1 MTEVQA
7 VPQSSIDADIVS
19 GVAQFLGPVV
29 VDLTALAV
37 DGKQA
42 HWHVRGAN
50 FQAVHELLDEVV
62 EHAHEYADTA
72 AERVVALGLPLDVRI
87 QTVGRTATNPP
98 LTAGF
103 QQSDATIAQ
112 IIASIDATLVTVR
125 TAVEELGLLDAVS
138 QDVAI
143 EIARGLEKDRWFLF
157 AHLCELTATPSKAKP
172 IRSSRARLRTLCTAV
187 RACTRAKP
195 SSSSSRATAATAAEA
210 TPSPSL
216 ASSIQ

>member
-1 MTEVQA
+1 MTDTRTI
-7 VPQSSIDADIVS
+7 PQSSISADVVS

-50 FQAVHELLDEVV
+50 FQAVHELLDTIVD
-62 EHAHEYADTA
+62 HAHDWADTA

-87 QTVGRTATNPP
+87 QTVGARTTTPA
-98 LTAGF
+98 LEAGF

-112 IIASIDATLVTVR
+112 VIASIDATLVTVR
-125 TAVEELGLLDAVS
+125 TAVEELAELDAVS

-143 EIARGLEKDRWFLF
+143 EIARGLDKDRWFLF
-157 AHLCELTATPSKAKP
+157 AHLAG
-172 IRSSRARLRTLCTAV
+172 
-187 RACTRAKP
+187 
-195 SSSSSRATAATAAEA
+195 
-210 TPSPSL
+210 
-216 ASSIQ
+216 

>member
-1 MTEVQA
+1 MTDVQV
-7 VPQSSIDADIVS
+7 VPQSSMNADAVS

-62 EHAHEYADTA
+62 EHARVYADTA

-87 QTVGRTATNPP
+87 QTVGAKATTPA
-98 LTAGF
+98 LRAGF
-103 QQSDATIAQ
+103 QQSDAMIAQ
-112 IIASIDATLVTVR
+112 VIAAIDAALTTVR
-125 TAVEELGLLDAVS
+125 TAVDELGVLDPVS

-157 AHLCELTATPSKAKP
+157 AHLAAK
-172 IRSSRARLRTLCTAV
+172 
-187 RACTRAKP
+187 
-195 SSSSSRATAATAAEA
+195 
-210 TPSPSL
+210 
-216 ASSIQ
+216 

>member
-7 VPQSSIDADIVS
+7 VPQASADPDVTS

-29 VDLTALAV
+29 TDLTALSV

-50 FQAVHELLDEVV
+50 FQAVHLLLDDVV
-62 EHAHEYADTA
+62 DHVREYADTA
-72 AERVVALGLPLDVRI
+72 AERVVALGLPIDARI
-87 QTVGRTATNPP
+87 QTVGARATTPA

-103 QQSDATIAQ
+103 QQSDAVIAEV
-112 IIASIDATLVTVR
+112 IASIDATLVTVR
-125 TAVEELGLLDAVS
+125 TAVTELAELDPVS

-157 AHLCELTATPSKAKP
+157 AHLATK
-172 IRSSRARLRTLCTAV
+172 
-187 RACTRAKP
+187 
-195 SSSSSRATAATAAEA
+195 
-210 TPSPSL
+210 
-216 ASSIQ
+216 